1 MSLPL
6 RTRLFGWLL
15 PRIPG
20 GTVAGASAER
30 IAAMQARVIPDT
42 PITRAVK
49 GGVADGVRITEDRI
63 PGAKGL
69 LPVRIY
75 RPGDRDDELPVVVHF
90 HGGGWV
96 LRNLEVSD
104 WLCSRV
110 ARGAQVVVVSVDY
123 RLAPEHPFP
132 AAVEDAVAATGWI
145 ARNAA
150 NIGGDATRMAVMGD
164 SAGANLAAV
173 VALAARD
180 PHGPDLRLQ
189 VLLYPPTDLT
199 GSSPSL
205 TEDPD
210 ALILTPLGRDT
221 FRSLYLGA
229 ADPADPRASPLL
241 ATDHA
246 GLPPTLI
253 QVGDQDPL
261 RDDASR
267 YAAALRAAGVE
278 VRGTIYLD
286 AVHGFLSFPGVVPA
300 ARQAL
305 WEIINEVRRH
315 LHPTDDLTPADGGSA
330 APTSSD
336 TPPAGRS

>member
-1 MSLPL
+1 LPL
-6 RTRLFGWLL
+6 SPRTRLLGWIL
-15 PRIPG
+15 PRLPG
-20 GTVAGASAER
+20 GTVAGASSDQ
-30 IAAMQARVIPDT
+30 IARMQQRTVPDT
-42 PITRAVK
+42 PITRAIK
-49 GGVADGVRITEDRI
+49 GDVADGVVVTEDRV
-63 PGAKGL
+63 PGAVGPL
-69 LPVRIY
+69 RARIY
-75 RPGDRDDELPVVVHF
+75 RPEGRTDPLPIIVHF

-96 LRNLEVSD
+96 LRDLEIGD

-110 ARGAQVVVVSVDY
+110 AKGAEVVVVSIDY
-123 RLAPEHPFP
+123 RLAPQDPFP
-132 AAVEDAVAATGWI
+132 AAVEDAAAATAWI
-145 ARNAA
+145 AAHPGNV
-150 NIGGDATRMAVMGD
+150 GGDGQRMAVMGD

-173 VALAARD
+173 TAIGARD
-180 PHGPDLRLQ
+180 AGGPTLRLQ

-199 GSSPSL
+199 GGSPSL

-241 ATDHA
+241 ASDHA
-246 GLPPTLI
+246 GLPPTLL
-253 QVGDQDPL
+253 QVGQQDPL

-305 WEIINEVRRH
+305 WEIINEVRLR
-315 LHPTDDLTPADGGSA
+315 LHPQDQS
-330 APTSSD
+330 
-336 TPPAGRS
+336 R

>member
-1 MSLPL
+1 MSLSL

-15 PRIPG
+15 PRVPG

-42 PITRAVK
+42 PVTRTVK
-49 GGVADGVRITEDRI
+49 GGVADGVRITEDQV
-63 PGAKGL
+63 PGADGL

-75 RPGDRDDELPVVVHF
+75 RPVSHDDDLPVVVHF

-96 LRNLEVSD
+96 LRNLEVGD

-110 ARGAQVVVVSVDY
+110 AKGAQVMVVSVDY
-123 RLAPEHPFP
+123 RLAPQHPFP
-132 AAVEDAVAATGWI
+132 AAVEDAIAATTWL
-145 ARNAA
+145 ASHAA
-150 NIGGDATRMAVMGD
+150 NLGGDRTRMAVMGD

-173 VALAARD
+173 VALTARD
-180 PHGPDLRLQ
+180 IGRPDLRLQ

-199 GSSPSL
+199 GASPSL
-205 TEDPD
+205 TEDPG
-210 ALILTPLGRDT
+210 ALILTPLGRDM

-241 ATDHA
+241 ADDHA

-305 WEIINEVRRH
+305 WEIVNEVRRH
-315 LHPTDDLTPADGGSA
+315 LTPGDGGSA
-330 APTSSD
+330 APTS
-336 TPPAGRS
+336 